1 MTPVLLLL
9 LGLSVVL
16 TAILALKWHAF
27 PSLLLAAALVGIAT
41 PQDNVYQWA
50 LDQGKSESEATSLA
64 SKSVS
69 SRLADGFGSVCGKIG
84 ILIALAS
91 IIGIALMESGSA
103 DQLALTGLRWFGD
116 RGAPKVFLGSGFLLG
131 IPVFFDTVF
140 YLLIPLGRAMARR
153 TGKDYA
159 LYVMTI
165 IGGASMAHSLVPPT
179 PGPLFVASALNV
191 RLDWMI
197 YGGLAVGLVT
207 STVGYLYAQW
217 GNRRWVI
224 PVRDDFA
231 TPSTQ
236 QQNPNPNSNS
246 NPDLPSGFEEKG
258 SCWKPP
264 FWLACLP
271 IILPLVLI
279 GGGTLF
285 KSGAVGNSSWSSFI
299 AFIGD
304 KNVALGISA
313 GIACSLWWMAI
324 RRNAKP
330 DEGGSGSESGFDS
343 GSMREKSQ
351 SALAGAGS
359 ILLITA
365 AGGAFGAILQQTG
378 IAQELGAW
386 LSPGSGWTLPLAFGV
401 TTLIRTAQ
409 GSATVAMLTVAG
421 IFSGLADPQTL
432 GFHPVYLALAIGV
445 GSKPFAWMNDSGF
458 WIIGKLS
465 QMTEGETIKTFS
477 IMTTLMALSGLVVIC
492 LAAWLF
498 PLTGR

>member
-1 MTPVLLLL
+1 
-9 LGLSVVL
+9 
-16 TAILALKWHAF
+16 
-27 PSLLLAAALVGIAT
+27 
-41 PQDNVYQWA
+41 
-50 LDQGKSESEATSLA
+50 
-64 SKSVS
+64 
-69 SRLADGFGSVCGKIG
+69 
-84 ILIALAS
+84 
-91 IIGIALMESGSA
+91 
-103 DQLALTGLRWFGD
+103 
-116 RGAPKVFLGSGFLLG
+116 
-131 IPVFFDTVF
+131 
-140 YLLIPLGRAMARR
+140 
-153 TGKDYA
+153 
-159 LYVMTI
+159 
-165 IGGASMAHSLVPPT
+165 
-179 PGPLFVASALNV
+179 
-191 RLDWMI
+191 
-197 YGGLAVGLVT
+197 
-207 STVGYLYAQW
+207 
-217 GNRRWVI
+217 
-224 PVRDDFA
+224 
-231 TPSTQ
+231 
-236 QQNPNPNSNS
+236 
-246 NPDLPSGFEEKG
+246 
-258 SCWKPP
+258 
-264 FWLACLP
+264 LACLP
-271 IILPLVLI
+271 IILPLLLI
-279 GGGTLF
+279 GGGTVF
-285 KSGAVGNSSWSSFI
+285 KSGGANPSSWSDFI

-313 GIACSLWWMAI
+313 GIACVLWWISI

-330 DEGGSGSESGFDS
+330 SESGSGSGSVFDS

-365 AGGAFGAILQQTG
+365 AGGSFGAILQQTG

-386 LSPGSGWTLPLAFGV
+386 LRPGSGWTLPLAFGV

-498 PLTGR
+498 PLSGVYR

>member
-1 MTPVLLLL
+1 MIPFLLLL

-27 PSLLLAAALVGIAT
+27 PALLLAAALVGIAT
-41 PQDNVYQWA
+41 PKHHIYHWA

-64 SKSVS
+64 AKSVS
-69 SRLADGFGSVCGKIG
+69 SRIAEGFGSVCGKIG

-91 IIGIALMESGSA
+91 IIGIALMESGAA
-103 DQLALTGLRWFGD
+103 DQLAHTGLRWFGD

-179 PGPLFVASALNV
+179 PGPLFVATALNV

-224 PVRDDFA
+224 PVRDEFA
-231 TPSTQ
+231 ITSGQ
-236 QQNPNPNSNS
+236 QQKQKQKQNL
-246 NPDLPSGFEEKG
+246 DLPSGSEEKG
-258 SCWKPP
+258 NGWKPP

-271 IILPLVLI
+271 IILPLILI

-285 KSGAVGNSSWSSFI
+285 KSGAAESTSWSNFV
-299 AFIGD
+299 AFVGD

-313 GIACSLWWMAI
+313 GIACALWWIAI
-324 RRNAKP
+324 RRNAKL
-330 DEGGSGSESGFDS
+330 SESPSGL

-365 AGGAFGAILQQTG
+365 AGGAFGAVLQQTG

-386 LSPGSGWTLPLAFGV
+386 LRPGSGWTLPLAFGV
-401 TTLIRTAQ
+401 TALIRTAQ

-477 IMTTLMALSGLVVIC
+477 IMTTLMALSGLIVVC

-498 PLTGR
+498 PLTGGSW